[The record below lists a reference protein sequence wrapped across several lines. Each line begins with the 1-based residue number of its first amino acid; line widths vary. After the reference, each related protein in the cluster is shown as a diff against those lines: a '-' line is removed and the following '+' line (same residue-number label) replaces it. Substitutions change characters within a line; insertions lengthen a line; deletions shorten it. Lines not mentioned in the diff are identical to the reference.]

1 MALPPI
7 NGSNAPIAPTPAR
20 AASEARAAFFQ
31 AALGKVDAPQA
42 PIRAPQTETFRA
54 TASPAPQARAAAS
67 ERIAIPP
74 KPDRPTRP
82 GAILDLKI

>member
-20 AASEARAAFFQ
+20 PASEARAAFFQ

-42 PIRAPQTETFRA
+42 PIRPASTETFRA
-54 TASPAPQARAAAS
+54 TSAPAPQARAAAS

-74 KPDRPTRP
+74 KPDRLTRP
-82 GAILDLKI
+82 GGILDIKI